1 MNMRCSPS
9 WRETIG
15 LIDAILEQQ
24 NTFAT
29 ITSVNR
35 YGQTTTGKRYIFDT
49 DYQEDATH
57 ETIVIAEA
65 QIAIQSM
72 GYDEFTGS
80 WNQIYYRPAYSY
92 AQCAGGIAILKSV
105 ISRTGELT
113 IPVVRQG
120 QASLSPESVITD
132 IHRIMTKDLIS
143 TLDQ

>member
-1 MNMRCSPS
+1 MDMRCSPS

-15 LIDAILEQQ
+15 LIDAVLEQQ
-24 NTFAT
+24 DTFAT

-35 YGQTTTGKRYIFDT
+35 YGQTTTGKRYVFDT
-49 DYQEDATH
+49 DSQEDATY
-57 ETIVIAEA
+57 EIIVIAEA

-80 WNQIYYRPAYSY
+80 WNQIYYQPAYSY
-92 AQCAGGIAILKSV
+92 AQCTGGIAILKSV

-113 IPVVRQG
+113 IPLVRQG
-120 QASLSPESVITD
+120 QTSLSPESVITD
-132 IHRIMTKDLIS
+132 MHSIMTKGLIS